1 MSETAVNS
9 LAKVA
14 KEWGIFAAMCAFFI
28 YQSWIRE
35 NGLASRIEAQDTF
48 IRETLVSTLSANT
61 EAFLEIKTLVSAIK
75 REHEHA
81 AN

>member
-1 MSETAVNS
+1 MSETAVSN

-35 NGLASRIEAQDTF
+35 NGLAARIEAQDTF

-75 REHEHA
+75 RDRDHT
-81 AN
+81 N